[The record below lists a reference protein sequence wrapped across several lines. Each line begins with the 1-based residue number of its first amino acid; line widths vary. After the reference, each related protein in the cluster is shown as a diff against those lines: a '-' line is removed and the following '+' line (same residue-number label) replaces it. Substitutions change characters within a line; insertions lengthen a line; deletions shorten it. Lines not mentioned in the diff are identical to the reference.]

1 MGVFLDM
8 EWENLERQYLV
19 DNEFLKVRQ
28 DKVKLPTGD
37 IIDDFFVIERKNVSL
52 IVAIDEEKRII
63 IKDEYRYP
71 IDKHLI
77 ELPGGTFDLGE
88 KDPLAVAKRELLE
101 ETGYSADEW
110 ELLFTNYDYPTKD
123 VNQVNIYLAKNIKRV
138 SEQQLDL
145 GEDIKFSFVPLEKA
159 VSMCMDNTICVNG
172 TVAAILKTARIYG
185 V

>member
-1 MGVFLDM
+1 MAIY
-8 EWENLERQYLV
+8 ESEQY
-19 DNEFLKVRQ
+19 
-28 DKVKLPTGD
+28 
-37 IIDDFFVIERKNVSL
+37 
-52 IVAIDEEKRII
+52 
-63 IKDEYRYP
+63 
-71 IDKHLI
+71 H
-77 ELPGGTFDLGE
+77 
-88 KDPLAVAKRELLE
+88 
-101 ETGYSADEW
+101 
-110 ELLFTNYDYPTKD
+110 TKD